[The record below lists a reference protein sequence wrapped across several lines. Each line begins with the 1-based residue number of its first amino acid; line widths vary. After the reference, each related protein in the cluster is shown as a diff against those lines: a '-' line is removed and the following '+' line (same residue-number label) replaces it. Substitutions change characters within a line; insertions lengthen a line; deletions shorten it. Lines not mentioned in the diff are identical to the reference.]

1 MMNDPKNHKSS
12 SKGRKFFWT
21 LGEHSHTSTLS
32 LSYSRISNLQQNH
45 QNFPQLGEEEHPNSS
60 SCQKFP
66 VPAFVAPGRRISP
79 GWDSAPRFI
88 IKFGLLLYFFS
99 PHPVFSSS
107 KALKRGQVAA
117 RAVTVLVLCYSRAR
131 EFCQL
136 RGIYPTGDDDSNK
149 ITFWGVTVRG
159 AAGAATYF

>member
-1 MMNDPKNHKSS
+1 MMDDPKNNKSS

-21 LGEHSHTSTLS
+21 LGGHSHTSILS
-32 LSYSRISNLQQNH
+32 LSCSRTSNLQQNH
-45 QNFPQLGEEEHPNSS
+45 PNFPQLGEEEHPSSS

-79 GWDSAPRFI
+79 GWDSAARFI
-88 IKFGLLLYFFS
+88 IKFGLLLLFFFFL

-117 RAVTVLVLCYSRAR
+117 RAVTVLELIQS
-131 EFCQL
+131 Q
-136 RGIYPTGDDDSNK
+136 GILPAERNLSN
-149 ITFWGVTVRG
+149 RR
-159 AAGAATYF
+159 